1 MPPLCPLRVCPAFPA
16 ALGPAMLRPG
26 GAARDDGVEPVAD
39 DETAAPAGP
48 RGAGDRQ
55 LERGRGRSPASLPQ
69 SVPVS
74 VGPDLHRRPP
84 RRDISAGTARFALPS
99 PDGDAAVDGGL
110 PDVGVQ
116 AFDIGAPPR
125 TRSRVRPCPEGGDR
139 AGPSRGTMYRPLGG
153 SGGAGGTSV
162 VGSLG
167 VGEDDDDSSNRVVRD
182 DDSGFEEDDDGAG
195 ELEDASETELESVS
209 SAPSYDAYA
218 SRYGSSPATWGT
230 FLHHPRQPGGDGSSR
245 HGGNGSGGGGGS
257 GSGGGGGG
265 SGSGGGGGGGGVGGS
280 SSSSATVQASHR
292 AGMRSHSGGGG
303 EVAGGHHG
311 GRHGHG
317 GSHGR
322 DHHTPGI
329 MPGLPHVMSAPTV
342 QIPLTP
348 SVPQPLSRG
357 HAGNNSLPHLGAAD
371 LRSLSSDG
379 LSAKGQSA
387 ATSHLTEGE
396 ILARIQELHRELT
409 VVRES
414 EEAAAGGGG
423 GVGGAAS
430 EAAAGADGRPG
441 GSVLGENGLGGS
453 TPGRRLLVVSNRL
466 PVTISKNHEGQWDFK
481 MSAGGLVSALAGV
494 KNEFP
499 FVWVGWSGSEV
510 PDADQDSLRTELRAQ
525 HECVPVFLSDFDAH
539 LYYNGFCND
548 VLWPLFH
555 YVPLPIVSSDGERK
569 FDVKYWEAYSK
580 ANHRFAEAIMQ
591 VYEPGDLIW
600 VQDYH
605 LMLLPSL
612 LRKRIRDVTIGFF
625 LHTPFPSS
633 EVYRILPM
641 RNKVLQGVLA
651 ADLIGFH
658 TYDYARHFLSV
669 CTRILGLEA
678 SPKGV
683 DYKDHFAH
691 VGIFPIGIDPTAF
704 IRALDL
710 PSVQERASELQ
721 AKFAGK
727 KVLLGVDRLDYIKG
741 VPHKLMAFETLLARH
756 PEWNER
762 AVLVQIAVPS
772 RTEVEEYKKL
782 SSQTHE
788 LVGRINGKF
797 GSVDYSPIVFINQSV
812 NFHDLVA
819 LYSVADVCVVS
830 SIRDG
835 MNLVSYE
842 YVMCQRER
850 HGVLVLSEFAGSAQ
864 SLSGALRVN
873 PWNIEEL
880 ATALHDALSASPRER
895 QLKQQKLYRYV
906 TTHTAAFWAQSFV
919 SELRELANLGREA
932 RDARGANLPLPF
944 LRVERELVS
953 AMQPRRHRLF
963 LFEYEGTLCA
973 PVALAD
979 LATPSSSLRR
989 YLARLSSDRA
999 NAVYIF
1005 SSRSKTVLDS
1015 WFGDLHVGLVAEHG
1029 CDFRHPGHPAW
1040 EPLIGLHDPAWRDEV
1055 VPILQYFSERTPG
1068 SHLELK
1074 EKVITW
1080 HFRDAD
1086 PQFGSW
1092 QAKELQLLLAE
1103 SCTNLPVEVVSGS
1116 KFLELRPVGVNRVAA
1131 VQRIIAEL
1139 PEPALDF
1146 VLSLGSD
1153 KADEEVFSYLSTY
1166 IKNEPEVS
1174 TLCCRVGKQQ
1184 SSSADRYIPDVDS
1197 ALRVLREIAPAAKRT
1212 AGLASS
1218 ASGLLSFMDL
1228 PGSNKSSSTLGHFAA
1243 ASRASSIIKNAG
1255 GVKNALQLAKTGD
1268 GSRLRDIA
1276 AASLAES
1283 KNARVKSG
1291 NAGPASSSTSFVPV
1305 PGSTPLRV
1313 AASQSHM
1320 SLPVGTRP
1328 GPALSSSSQR
1338 PIMPRPAGASSASSL
1353 TPELLSRQSSKLG
1366 GQSTFDTVPPST
1378 VPASA
1383 PLPSPDLAAATT
1395 PSALVQ
1401 QPTPST
1407 MVNESAVQL
1416 DISDLP
1422 SASPA
1427 SAAPTPVSTPSD
1439 GSTRGHPSTRSSP
1452 GPTAAQQRA
1461 THKAA
1466 GVRFLDMEPDIPEVS
1481 CSPP

>member
-1 MPPLCPLRVCPAFPA
+1 MHRH
-16 ALGPAMLRPG
+16 G
-26 GAARDDGVEPVAD
+26 GG
-39 DETAAPAGP
+39 
-48 RGAGDRQ
+48 
-55 LERGRGRSPASLPQ
+55 GRGDDAGRRGDAGGGGSNGGGGEGDGRPTERSPASAPQ
-69 SVPVS
+69 SVPVPGGE
-74 VGPDLHRRPP
+74 GPDARR
-84 RRDISAGTARFALPS
+84 GTA
-99 PDGDAAVDGGL
+99 GGGAH
-110 PDVGVQ
+110 PYGGEG
-116 AFDIGAPPR
+116 ARGGGGGAPPGSHAFTIDAPLR
-125 TRSRVRPCPEGGDR
+125 TRSRVRPCPEGGGGSR
-139 AGPSRGTMYRPLGG
+139 GGPSRGAPYRPMGRGG
-153 SGGAGGTSV
+153 GGGGGPGGAAMSAG
-162 VGSLG
+162 LADI
-167 VGEDDDDSSNRVVRD
+167 DDDGDEAGRAVHD
-182 DDSGFEEDDDGAG
+182 DDSGFEEDAESG
-195 ELEDASETELESVS
+195 ELEDASETEIESCS
-209 SAPSYDAYA
+209 SAPSFDAYA
-218 SRYGSSPATWGT
+218 SKYGSSPATWGT
-230 FLHHPRQPGGDGSSR
+230 FLPQSRLAGADGGPRAAA
-245 HGGNGSGGGGGS
+245 HGGN
-257 GSGGGGGG
+257 GG
-265 SGSGGGGGGGGVGGS
+265 SGSGGGGGGGS
-280 SSSSATVQASHR
+280 SSSSAAAMSSHR
-292 AGMRSHSGGGG
+292 AGGGRPAGAIGGGDGSGGGP
-303 EVAGGHHG
+303 GGG
-311 GRHGHG
+311 GRHGHAHG
-317 GSHGR
+317 GAHGR
-322 DHHTPGI
+322 GHTPGHT
-329 MPGLPHVMSAPTV
+329 PGLPHVMSAPTV

-357 HAGNNSLPHLGAAD
+357 QAGNNSLPHLAGAD
-371 LRSLSSDG
+371 LRSL
-379 LSAKGQSA
+379 GQDA
-387 ATSHLTEGE
+387 LRGTAGAEATSHLTEGE

-414 EEAAAGGGG
+414 EEAAAGGAGG
-423 GVGGAAS
+423 IGGASS
-430 EAAAGADGRPG
+430 ETTAGADGRSG
-441 GSVLGENGLGGS
+441 GSVLGENGLNGQLQ
-453 TPGRRLLVVSNRL
+453 PGRRLLVVSNRL
-466 PVTISKNHEGQWDFK
+466 PVTINKNPDGQWDFK

-510 PDADQDSLRTELRAQ
+510 PDTDQDSLRRELRAQ
-525 HECVPVFLSDFDAH
+525 HGCVPVYLSDYDAH

-691 VGIFPIGIDPTAF
+691 VGIFPIGIDPSAF

-919 SELRELANLGREA
+919 SELRELANLEREA

-953 AMQPRRHRLF
+953 ALQPRRHRLF

-1005 SSRSKTVLDS
+1005 SSRSKTVLDG

-1184 SSSADRYIPDVDS
+1184 SSAADRYIPDVDS

-1212 AGLASS
+1212 AGMSVG
-1218 ASGLLSFMDL
+1218 ASGQLSFLGL
-1228 PGSNKSSSTLGHFAA
+1228 PTAGKPPNTVPTLGNFAA

-1255 GVKNALQLAKTGD
+1255 GVKNALQMAKM
-1268 GSRLRDIA
+1268 GSGGPLRDIA

-1283 KNARVKSG
+1283 MSARAMNGK
-1291 NAGPASSSTSFVPV
+1291 APASSSASTAYLPTRVGGSGGIVPLKAV
-1305 PGSTPLRV
+1305 SKSHAALPSVTQP
-1313 AASQSHM
+1313 AASFSSPPHRAV
-1320 SLPVGTRP
+1320 LTHDP
-1328 GPALSSSSQR
+1328 GVSSSSR
-1338 PIMPRPAGASSASSL
+1338 IPKTMLPPSRSALAGGRTAAAEGAGPPTPTTHATPLPASDLAAVTGPSRTFPLATPSAVASQAASSL
-1353 TPELLSRQSSKLG
+1353 DMSAL
-1366 GQSTFDTVPPST
+1366 PPAG
-1378 VPASA
+1378 PGPPPHPSA
-1383 PLPSPDLAAATT
+1383 PPPADGATTLDRPSAASTPTSSPSAAA
-1395 PSALVQ
+1395 AAGAMDRDR
-1401 QPTPST
+1401 PTLK
-1407 MVNESAVQL
+1407 A
-1416 DISDLP
+1416 
-1422 SASPA
+1422 
-1427 SAAPTPVSTPSD
+1427 
-1439 GSTRGHPSTRSSP
+1439 
-1452 GPTAAQQRA
+1452 
-1461 THKAA
+1461 AA
-1466 GVRFLDMEPDIPEVS
+1466 GVRFMDLEADAAEVS

>member
-1 MPPLCPLRVCPAFPA
+1 
-16 ALGPAMLRPG
+16 ML
-26 GAARDDGVEPVAD
+26 VL
-39 DETAAPAGP
+39 T
-48 RGAGDRQ
+48 
-55 LERGRGRSPASLPQ
+55 
-69 SVPVS
+69 
-74 VGPDLHRRPP
+74 
-84 RRDISAGTARFALPS
+84 
-99 PDGDAAVDGGL
+99 
-110 PDVGVQ
+110 
-116 AFDIGAPPR
+116 
-125 TRSRVRPCPEGGDR
+125 
-139 AGPSRGTMYRPLGG
+139 
-153 SGGAGGTSV
+153 
-162 VGSLG
+162 
-167 VGEDDDDSSNRVVRD
+167 
-182 DDSGFEEDDDGAG
+182 
-195 ELEDASETELESVS
+195 
-209 SAPSYDAYA
+209 
-218 SRYGSSPATWGT
+218 
-230 FLHHPRQPGGDGSSR
+230 
-245 HGGNGSGGGGGS
+245 
-257 GSGGGGGG
+257 
-265 SGSGGGGGGGGVGGS
+265 
-280 SSSSATVQASHR
+280 
-292 AGMRSHSGGGG
+292 
-303 EVAGGHHG
+303 
-311 GRHGHG
+311 
-317 GSHGR
+317 
-322 DHHTPGI
+322 
-329 MPGLPHVMSAPTV
+329 HVMSAPTV

-357 HAGNNSLPHLGAAD
+357 QAGNNSLPHLAAAD
-371 LRSLSSDG
+371 LPSLSSDG
-379 LSAKGQSA
+379 LGGKGQA
-387 ATSHLTEGE
+387 AAASHLTEGE

-414 EEAAAGGGG
+414 EEAAAGAGG

-430 EAAAGADGRPG
+430 EAATGADGRPG

-466 PVTISKNHEGQWDFK
+466 PVTINKNNDGQWDFK

-510 PDADQDSLRTELRAQ
+510 PDEDQDSLRTELRAQ

-919 SELRELANLGREA
+919 SELRELANLEREA

-944 LRVERELVS
+944 LRVERELVT

-989 YLARLSSDRA
+989 YLARLIADRA

-1005 SSRSKTVLDS
+1005 SSRSKTVLDG

-1103 SCTNLPVEVVSGS
+1103 SCTSLPVEVVSGS

-1184 SSSADRYIPDVDS
+1184 SSAADRYIPDVDS

-1212 AGLASS
+1212 AGMASS
-1218 ASGLLSFMDL
+1218 AGLLSFLDL
-1228 PGSNKSSSTLGHFAA
+1228 PISSKSSNTIGHFAA

-1255 GVKNALQLAKTGD
+1255 GVKSALQMAKSTG
-1268 GSRLRDIA
+1268 GGRLRDIA

-1283 KNARVKSG
+1283 KSARAKMG
-1291 NAGPASSSTSFVPV
+1291 NAGPASSSAAFLPTS
-1305 PGSTPLRV
+1305 GSVASRV
-1313 AASQSHM
+1313 AASKSHM
-1320 SLPVGTRP
+1320 SLPLGTHP
-1328 GPALSSSSQR
+1328 GAGLSSQR
-1338 PIMPRPAGASSASSL
+1338 PVVSRQVGAPSATAL
-1353 TPELLSRQSSKLG
+1353 TSELLGPRSGRLG
-1366 GQSTFDTVPPST
+1366 GQTTFSAGPRSMVPL
-1378 VPASA
+1378 SA

-1395 PSALVQ
+1395 PGTLVQ
-1401 QPTPST
+1401 QPTPSAV
-1407 MVNESAVQL
+1407 VNAAAVRL
-1416 DISDLP
+1416 DMSDLP

-1427 SAAPTPVSTPSD
+1427 SVAPTPISTPSD
-1439 GSTRGHPSTRSSP
+1439 GSTRGLPSTRSSP
-1452 GPTAAQQRA
+1452 GPTAAQSRA
-1461 THKAA
+1461 AHKAT
-1466 GVRFLDMEPDIPEVS
+1466 GVRFLDMEPDAPEVS